1 MELVNG
7 EMPVFVGLDDPGIFV
22 HELVRAANAKRGFA
36 IQRRAVR
43 RGEGTSRDGDGSR
56 VRSGEVA
63 IPKPGDARVAHREMR
78 TQSTGSNRRDYFVEV
93 WVRKGRYLIN
103 AGAQTDRENPALK
116 PVLSLAGVDLRKSD
130 RPVNV
135 PSAPTVSPEA
145 EVPPMGTA

>member
-1 MELVNG
+1 MSSCEHPPLDGHPNRLADELQQAVDLQLQVRSMELVNG

-93 WVRKGRYLIN
+93 WCARADISSMPEHRLTGKIQRS
-103 AGAQTDRENPALK
+103 NPF
-116 PVLSLAGVDLRKSD
+116 
-130 RPVNV
+130 
-135 PSAPTVSPEA
+135 
-145 EVPPMGTA
+145 